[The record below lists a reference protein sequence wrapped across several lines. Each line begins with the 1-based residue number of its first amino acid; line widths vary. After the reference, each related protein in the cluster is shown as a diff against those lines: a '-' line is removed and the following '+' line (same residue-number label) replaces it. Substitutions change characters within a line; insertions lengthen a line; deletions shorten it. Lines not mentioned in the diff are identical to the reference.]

1 MSLLRVINISKKYKL
16 QDGKERVVLNNVS
29 INFSDTGLV
38 AILGKSGSGKSTL
51 LNMISLLDEPTN
63 GCIYFKQRNINR
75 FDQKDKEEYR
85 NRNIGMVFQ
94 HYHLLENETVLFN
107 IMFPQLIK
115 GEKAKKAEIAAK
127 NLLKT
132 IDFKENLYLSKC
144 KDLSGGEKERVAI
157 LRALVNNPEIILADE
172 PTGALDSKNSILVME
187 LLKQISKER
196 LVIVISHNEQLI
208 NKYTHTINNITFNR
222 YRVNI
227 DKIHNE
233 EGIVNLNRGTSRMT
247 TNNIEDKDKDAK
259 KEIDIK
265 EKDYSSDIDFFG
277 TIPTLQEVKDFITL
291 KQLPIDAEDFYNYY
305 SSIGWMQN
313 NSPIKNW
320 QYKALQWGKR
330 EGMKNGLKDI
340 AAKQQT
346 PIQQRQCDY
355 KFGEIEISDDE
366 I

>member
-1 MSLLRVINISKKYKL
+1 MSNIENYNYFQISGWMLNKL
-16 QDGKERVVLNNVS
+16 ELKGTSLMVYA
-29 INFSDTGLV
+29 IIYGFS
-38 AILGKSGSGKSTL
+38 
-51 LNMISLLDEPTN
+51 
-63 GCIYFKQRNINR
+63 Q
-75 FDQKDKEEYR
+75 DKESYFCGSR
-85 NRNIGMVFQ
+85 QYLSDFTGAS
-94 HYHLLENETVLFN
+94 LS
-107 IMFPQLIK
+107 
-115 GEKAKKAEIAAK
+115 
-127 NLLKT
+127 T
-132 IDFKENLYLSKC
+132 IDRCL
-144 KDLSGGEKERVAI
+144 
-157 LRALVNNPEIILADE
+157 
-172 PTGALDSKNSILVME
+172 TE
-187 LLKQISKER
+187 LCDK
-196 LVIVISHNEQLI
+196 QLI